1 MAEQVDAADLK
12 SVGRKAVPVR
22 FRPSAPFKKVLFM
35 RAFLI
40 GMIYQS
46 IEAARCR
53 FEPQFAGERS
63 APVKFLS
70 EQGRRRQKHP
80 LLRPHPRSLQ
90 KQRHGFSQQTS
101 KRNWVSSVGYILK
114 PTDYNL

>member
-70 EQGRRRQKHP
+70 EQGRRSHSGLAHHLKCLKIKHLISRADAIMLGP
-80 LLRPHPRSLQ
+80 LIFL
-90 KQRHGFSQQTS
+90 
-101 KRNWVSSVGYILK
+101 I
-114 PTDYNL
+114 